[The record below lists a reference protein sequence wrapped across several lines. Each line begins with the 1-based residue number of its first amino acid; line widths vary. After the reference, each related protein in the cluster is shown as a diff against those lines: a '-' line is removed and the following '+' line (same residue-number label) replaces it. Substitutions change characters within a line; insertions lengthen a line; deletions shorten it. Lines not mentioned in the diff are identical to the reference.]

1 MREGGLNGQE
11 TKKRGDRDACVARI
25 PFLFFFKGLKLLPIF
40 FGLGR
45 LGRVIG
51 GWEIFFSVISRGA
64 EGVVCRRMQAR
75 AAADAAPRARWAR
88 VGHRPRPPL
97 LSGAHERFGWVPA
110 VVTHR

>member
-51 GWEIFFSVISRGA
+51 GWEIFFLLFRVERRGWCA
-64 EGVVCRRMQAR
+64 VGCRHGRPRMPRRVRGGPGSGTAR
-75 AAADAAPRARWAR
+75 AR
-88 VGHRPRPPL
+88 L
-97 LSGAHERFGWVPA
+97 C
-110 VVTHR
+110 